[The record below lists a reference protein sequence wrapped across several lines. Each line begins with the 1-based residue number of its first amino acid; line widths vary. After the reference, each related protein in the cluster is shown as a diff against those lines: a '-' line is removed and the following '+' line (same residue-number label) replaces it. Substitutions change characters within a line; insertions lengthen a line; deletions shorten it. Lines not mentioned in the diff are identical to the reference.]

1 MTASNYQPARFRS
14 LLISFILFSSLF
26 VGIVTLTPAVSAD
39 SGRTTGNEEITATVL
54 SDYYERGSD
63 ISLVISANNL
73 DSSTEYTLEYYLCY
87 ANLEWQDVCMSP
99 VSNGG
104 AGTGGFVK
112 AFEGICVGYDPFA
125 KKKKNLFNSIEDLPF
140 QLFDIGKINV

>member
-1 MTASNYQPARFRS
+1 LSLFCEFDLITDYRLVILMTASNNQTARFRS

-54 SDYYERGSD
+54 SDYYDRGSD

-73 DSSTEYTLEYYLCY
+73 DPATEYT
-87 ANLEWQDVCMSP
+87 V
-99 VSNGG
+99 
-104 AGTGGFVK
+104 T
-112 AFEGICVGYDPFA
+112 
-125 KKKKNLFNSIEDLPF
+125 
-140 QLFDIGKINV
+140 